1 MNIKEIRDAIIR
13 KQTMYEATEQRRLKA
28 YERIEELSRNITDEM
43 FENLLSVGIDISF
56 IRNIK
61 KDKFMNDKEYREKFI
76 SKYNNVINKL
86 ESDLES
92 FIKEANL

>member
-13 KQTMYEATEQRRLKA
+13 KQTIYEATEQRRLKA